1 MTALTPPAPPL
12 PVGRYV
18 LRLGPVVVLW
28 FVLVGWLAWLIYT
41 QATRG
46 QEADRADVRE
56 WLDEAR
62 NFRKTLPE
70 LVRDYVALLEE
81 DPPGAQHDK
90 RLRAKAQEL
99 AEHMRALAEP
109 TQVFPGQ
116 LPLFP
121 EVYKLEVSFPG
132 VRVPAGRKADP
143 IAWESPLPRPRHETT
158 ARVRELEYDPLPSG
172 GGRALIRCEYRLHA
186 FNKFQRDRQEART
199 AQMLAA
205 SVLVAASVLALV
217 FVVRFLRRERERE
230 VRQYRE
236 QVAAEHRERELLE
249 ARVRQEEAERAT
261 AQLNRKLLEQELDAA
276 RLERRAAEAERAAL
290 EMKSQ
295 LYASIGI
302 MAGSYAHN
310 IKNLLVRPNDL
321 LNRCIEVN
329 GLSPDQEGMLHE
341 VKTTLG
347 TVTER
352 LQQILRTVRRDPAKA
367 EMTRLDLN
375 ELVRE
380 TQRTWGGMGRERWK
394 IRVTAEPCD
403 GPLWVHGDL
412 SHLQQAVENLLFN
425 ARDATFELRNH
436 LREEARKAPD
446 TNTLLRRQKLLEAA
460 AWKGEVVLRTRR
472 EGGSAV
478 LEVRD
483 NGIGMTEEVRANCL
497 RTHFTTKRDNALYEG
512 LSAGMG
518 LGLSF
523 VAVVLEHH
531 GATLE
536 IDSAPYRG
544 TTFRVR
550 LTLAEGD
557 GEANGPA

>member
-1 MTALTPPAPPL
+1 
-12 PVGRYV
+12 
-18 LRLGPVVVLW
+18 
-28 FVLVGWLAWLIYT
+28 
-41 QATRG
+41 
-46 QEADRADVRE
+46 
-56 WLDEAR
+56 
-62 NFRKTLPE
+62 
-70 LVRDYVALLEE
+70 
-81 DPPGAQHDK
+81 
-90 RLRAKAQEL
+90 
-99 AEHMRALAEP
+99 
-109 TQVFPGQ
+109 
-116 LPLFP
+116 
-121 EVYKLEVSFPG
+121 
-132 VRVPAGRKADP
+132 
-143 IAWESPLPRPRHETT
+143 
-158 ARVRELEYDPLPSG
+158 
-172 GGRALIRCEYRLHA
+172 
-186 FNKFQRDRQEART
+186 
-199 AQMLAA
+199 
-205 SVLVAASVLALV
+205 
-217 FVVRFLRRERERE
+217 
-230 VRQYRE
+230 
-236 QVAAEHRERELLE
+236 
-249 ARVRQEEAERAT
+249 
-261 AQLNRKLLEQELDAA
+261 
-276 RLERRAAEAERAAL
+276 
-290 EMKSQ
+290 
-295 LYASIGI
+295 
-302 MAGSYAHN
+302 
-310 IKNLLVRPNDL
+310 
-321 LNRCIEVN
+321 
-329 GLSPDQEGMLHE
+329 MLHE